1 MINYTNPSSSAY
13 DCNGVPTDCADFI
26 IKRHD
31 TRPVFK
37 VDVTDC
43 DNPIDLT
50 DLVIEAS
57 MWANAKLKTNITTLT
72 STFAFADN
80 IGFEQMNLDTII
92 QVGDGRLFERM
103 LIDSI
108 DEENKTVTVFRGQLN
123 TGIYN
128 WKKGTKV
135 KLLRFLNSPAVG
147 ELAYEDID
155 QLDGTILEH
164 QLVRSTLIYE
174 WKPGDTCM
182 AGKYWFEFK
191 IMALLLNGETNP
203 TTNISQIDYHCDIGT
218 NVDWVRRFPNNREGF
233 LIEVFDSPTAE

>member
-1 MINYTNPSSSAY
+1 MINYSNSNSVQY
-13 DCNGVPTDCADFI
+13 DCYGVPTSCADFI

-31 TRPVFK
+31 TRPFFK

-50 DLVIEAS
+50 NLVIEAS
-57 MWANAKLKTNITTLT
+57 MWANAKLKTNITTL
-72 STFAFADN
+72 STTLSFADN

-92 QVGDGRLFERM
+92 QIGDGRLFERM

-128 WKKGTKV
+128 WKKGTKI
-135 KLLRFLNSPAVG
+135 KLLRFLNNPAIG
-147 ELAYEDID
+147 ELVYEDIE
-155 QLDGTILEH
+155 QLDGGVLEH
-164 QLVRSTLIYE
+164 QLVRSTLVYE

-191 IMALLLNGETNP
+191 IMGMLLEDNTTP
-203 TTNISQIDYHCDIGT
+203 TASQINYHCDLGQ
-218 NVDWVRRFPNNREGF
+218 NVAWARRFPNDREGF